1 MDLTKTTYIERKRS
15 DNMEFRDIFV
25 VSVKSVS
32 LLTFNKVGVFFTS
45 TVLSLTFKF
54 CFRLLI

>member
-32 LLTFNKVGVFFTS
+32 LLTFNKVGFFFTS

>member
-32 LLTFNKVGVFFTS
+32 LVTFNKGRFFFTS
-45 TVLSLTFKF
+45 TVFSLTFKF